1 MFDAGF
7 CVELVVLMNNFDDQL
22 QSNNPVEVLV
32 SNLPLGY
39 DPAKI
44 RNKLKRLSEN
54 CGGRVGI
61 INDQTTTIR
70 FSSME
75 FASR

>member
-1 MFDAGF
+1 M
-7 CVELVVLMNNFDDQL
+7 
-22 QSNNPVEVLV
+22 QSNNPVEVTV
-32 SNLPLGY
+32 TNLPTGY

-61 INDQTTTIR
+61 ITDQSTTIR
-70 FSSME
+70 FSSIE
-75 FASR
+75 FAAR

>member
-1 MFDAGF
+1 M
-7 CVELVVLMNNFDDQL
+7 
-22 QSNNPVEVLV
+22 QSNNPVEVIV
-32 SNLPLGY
+32 TNLPTGY

-61 INDQTTTIR
+61 ITDQSTTIR

-75 FASR
+75 FAAR